1 MLMPDK
7 RHLCLILILI
17 GLHGCLS
24 VPEGVEPV
32 SGFDINRYLGTW
44 HEIAR
49 LDHSFERGLTDVTA
63 QYSLRD
69 DGGINVINRGRD
81 METGKWEQAVGK
93 AYFRESNDI
102 AKLKVSFFGPFYGAY
117 NVAKLDKDYSMALII
132 GPTLG
137 YAWLLSRTREPDA
150 ALCDSYFA
158 EATKLGIPRE
168 DWILIRTCD

>member
-1 MLMPDK
+1 MPDK
-7 RHLCLILILI
+7 RHLWLILILI

-49 LDHSFERGLTDVTA
+49 LDHGFERGLTDVTA
-63 QYSLRD
+63 RYTLRE

-81 METGKWEQAVGK
+81 METGEWKQAVGK

-132 GPTLG
+132 GPTLD
-137 YAWLLSRTREPDA
+137 YAWLLSRTKEPDTELCEAYFDKA
-150 ALCDSYFA
+150 ARI
-158 EATKLGIPRE
+158 GIPHE
-168 DWILIRTCD
+168 GWILIQTCD